1 MFAREEERGRAPG
14 AVRGGIARDRRSVLF
29 GGARRRRVLAAL
41 TTLTVVSLAVTLIVV
56 RPALPDDGAPT
67 ARIGPAPPRP
77 ARGARPAGPAP
88 PPPPRRAAGPAPAVH
103 SPPIDWK
110 VSRPIGVPWH

>member
-41 TTLTVVSLAVTLIVV
+41 ITLTVISLAVTLIVV

-67 ARIGPAPPRP
+67 ARIGPAPPP
-77 ARGARPAGPAP
+77 PTDDGTGAD
-88 PPPPRRAAGPAPAVH
+88 VEY
-103 SPPIDWK
+103 PPIDWK
-110 VSRPIGVPWH
+110 VSRPI